1 MAMILRPFIPGIVL
15 SLPLYA
21 AAASPWVVTDG
32 STLQATSDYSSV
44 EKGDVPLL
52 VSGAGSQLTTDSG
65 LTFTTSHNATSGAW
79 VTEQGSLNLN
89 GVTLSTSE
97 GNSPAV
103 YAHSGTLTI
112 TDSTI
117 ATLGSQSRGIQA
129 KNSDVTIIN
138 STLTTNTID
147 GAIEVSG
154 GVLKAEGLTI
164 NSPVIGIKVFAHE
177 GVYGNVTL
185 NNTHFTLTGD
195 QAIQAIFA
203 LRGHVTGT
211 NITIDTA
218 SEYHPAI
225 EIGNST
231 NSTLILNDSAI
242 NAAYVGIRTL
252 GGHATLNN
260 VDITTTVNDNYQA
273 HNALEISGQGDSA
286 TINGG
291 TFQTSKVN
299 SHGIYMPLSST
310 ILEAT
315 GVNIL
320 THGGSSHGILAGGK
334 VNLTD
339 ATLLT
344 SGSGSYGL
352 FATVNYSSA
361 GNVTG
366 DGITVN
372 TSGEESYGVR
382 AAGGAIIDLNN
393 SNITTSNAQ
402 AYGAVA
408 SAAGVLTLTNSA
420 VTTAGELSSGIF
432 LTGSGKLTLHDTQI
446 NTSGDSAYGIRAMTN
461 STATLVDPAITT
473 SGKGAYGIAATS
485 SSVVNL
491 TGGEIV
497 ATGENSGGIYAGSAA
512 SVTAANV
519 AVTASGDNAFGLITT
534 LGNIEMTD
542 STITNTG
549 TATESKGPQAAGLY
563 ANTYSD
569 TLSSAVTLNNTALRS
584 EAGSGVLAKGSALDL
599 TLSNGSLV
607 YGGNG
612 TALSAGA
619 DVNDEG
625 EVFLSTVN
633 VTANGASQ
641 LLGDVIV
648 SDDSPVNLTLND
660 GSTLSG
666 ATQNVNQLILNS
678 ASSWLVTADSNLNT
692 LTMDS
697 GSVIFNKASGFSTLA
712 VKGDLS
718 GSGSF
723 AFNTRLGGDESLSDR
738 LLVNGNAAGNYDV
751 SVSNRGGTGE
761 LTHSG
766 ILLVSVQGDATA
778 ATFNQKN
785 TVVAG
790 NYEYFLNKIGD
801 RDWYLQSSLTPVTP
815 PDDAADSD
823 EVPVPITPDNDAP
836 ATPENDIPATPGAN
850 DAASEGVTPEP
861 GVKAYRPETAGY
873 LIAPYLNST
882 YGFDTIGTWHERLG
896 AYQGGTA
903 WARVS
908 GRHDRYAAGRFAFNV
923 NTTFVQLGGDV
934 VTRQFADGW
943 HLTAGPMMTLGHQ
956 RSNNK
961 DTARSLR
968 SELSVDVGKVT
979 THAYGIGGY
988 LTAWNDSGAYLDN
1001 VVQLTRYSNEFSSLT
1016 RAKMDSYGVV
1026 ASVETGIPLSLG
1038 GRFRLEPQLQAMGQY
1053 MNISQTYSSGVKL
1066 KDQNLMAA
1074 RLREGL
1080 RFYYDS
1086 PVLKPYLQ
1094 ADVVQFL
1101 GHTPGVDMNN
1111 ETMRPD
1117 VRRGYWQAG
1126 AGVSSQLNPHFSVY
1140 AQVKYAHSFGPG
1152 TEGYTGNMGIRYRF

>member
-1 MAMILRPFIPGIVL
+1 MAMILRPFIHGIML

-32 STLQATSDYSSV
+32 STLQVTAGYSSV
-44 EKGDVPLL
+44 EKGDVPL
-52 VSGAGSQLTTDSG
+52 VVAGAGSQLTTDSG
-65 LTFTTSHNATSGAW
+65 LTFTTSHAGTRGAR

-97 GNSPAV
+97 ENSTAI
-103 YAHSGTLTI
+103 YADSGTLTI

-117 ATLGSQSRGIQA
+117 ATLGSQSRGIRA
-129 KNSDVTIIN
+129 KTSDVTIIN

-154 GVLKAEGLTI
+154 GVLKADGLTI
-164 NSPVIGIKVFAHE
+164 TSPVAGIEVYAHE
-177 GVYGNVTL
+177 GVYGNATL
-185 NNTHFTLTGD
+185 NNIHFTLTGD
-195 QAIQAIFA
+195 KAIQAIFA
-203 LRGHVTGT
+203 RRGHVTGT

-218 SEYHPAI
+218 SEYFSAI
-225 EIGNST
+225 EIGNGT
-231 NSTLILNDSAI
+231 NSTLILNDSTI

-260 VDITTTVNDNYQA
+260 VDITTTVNDNNHA

-291 TFQTSKVN
+291 TFQTSKVK

-310 ILEAT
+310 ILDAT

-320 THGGSSHGILAGGK
+320 THGGSSHGIMAGGK

-352 FATVNYSSA
+352 YATVSYSYA

-372 TSGEESYGVR
+372 TSGEQGYGVR
-382 AAGGAIIDLNN
+382 TAQGAIIDLNN

-408 SAAGVLTLTNSA
+408 SDAGVLTLTNSA
-420 VTTAGELSSGIF
+420 ITTAGEFSVGTYLIR
-432 LTGSGKLTLHDTQI
+432 SGKLTLHDTQI
-446 NTSGDSAYGIRAMTN
+446 NTSGDSAYGILAMTN
-461 STATLVDPAITT
+461 STATLVNPAITT
-473 SGKGAYGIAATS
+473 SGKEAHGVAATA
-485 SSVVNL
+485 SSVVTI

-497 ATGENSGGIYAGSAA
+497 TTGEGTGGIYAGSAA
-512 SVTAANV
+512 TVTAANV
-519 AVTASGDNAFGLITT
+519 AVTASGNNAFGLIAN

-542 STITNTG
+542 STIANTG
-549 TATESKGPQAAGLY
+549 TATASKGPQAAGLY
-563 ANTYSD
+563 ANIYSD
-569 TLSSAVTLNNTALRS
+569 TLSSAVTLNNTTLRS
-584 EAGSGVLAKGSALDL
+584 EAGSGVLVKGSALDL

-619 DVNDEG
+619 NVNDKG

-648 SDDSPVNLTLND
+648 SDDSLVNLTLND

-692 LTMDS
+692 LTMDG
-697 GSVIFNKASGFSTLA
+697 GSVVFNNASSFSSLA
-712 VKGDLS
+712 VKGDLA

-723 AFNTRLGGDESLSDR
+723 AFNTQLGGDDSPSDR
-738 LLVNGNAAGNYDV
+738 LLVNGNASGSYDV
-751 SVSNRGGTGE
+751 SVNNKGGTGA

-766 ILLVSVQGDATA
+766 ILLVRVEGDADA

-785 TVVAG
+785 AVVAG
-790 NYEYFLNKIGD
+790 NYQYFLNKIGD
-801 RDWYLQSSLTPVTP
+801 KDWYLQSSLTPVPP
-815 PDDAADSD
+815 PDDAAEIDEDPIIPDVPDTDEVVEPDTDKSD
-823 EVPVPITPDNDAP
+823 ET
-836 ATPENDIPATPGAN
+836 GN
-850 DAASEGVTPEP
+850 DAAAPEP
-861 GVKAYRPETAGY
+861 EVIAYRPETAGY

-882 YGFDTIGTWHERLG
+882 YGLDTIGTWHERLG

-979 THAYGIGGY
+979 TNAYGIGGY

-1026 ASVETGIPLSLG
+1026 ASVETGIPLTLG
-1038 GRFRLEPQLQAMGQY
+1038 DRFRLEPQLQAMGQY

-1066 KDQNLMAA
+1066 KDQNLMVA

-1080 RFYYDS
+1080 RFYYDN

-1152 TEGYTGNMGIRYRF
+1152 TEGYTGNMGIRYKF